1 MQIVF
6 GAAQD
11 TRWSVEVYPVYPSS
25 TWMTPLPMVVGRE
38 SVSTNNSWT
47 VTVGANF
54 QIVWS
59 GSWSRP
65 SYCCCMATLQKEQ
78 GPPDLPHVI
87 LEDRDGWMDG

>member
-11 TRWSVEVYPVYPSS
+11 TRWSVEVYPVYPYSA
-25 TWMTPLPMVVGRE
+25 WRTPLPMVVGRE

-59 GSWSRP
+59 GSWSP
-65 SYCCCMATLQKEQ
+65 SSYCCCMSTLQKEQ